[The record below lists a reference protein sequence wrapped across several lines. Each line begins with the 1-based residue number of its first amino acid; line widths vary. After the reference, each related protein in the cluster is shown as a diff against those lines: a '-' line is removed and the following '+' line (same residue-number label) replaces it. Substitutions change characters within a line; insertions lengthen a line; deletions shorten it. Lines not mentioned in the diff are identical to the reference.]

1 MAQAGENQQKCFKNL
16 TMTISDWNTDN
27 YYSVVSNTQQQQT
40 HNVSFNVWSMKAAG
54 VMLFCEFSLRLLVCS
69 LKY

>member
-27 YYSVVSNTQQQQT
+27 YYSVVSNTQQQT
-40 HNVSFNVWSMKAAG
+40 RNVSFNVWSMKADE
-54 VMLFCEFSLRLLVCS
+54 VMLFCEFRLV
-69 LKY
+69 Y